1 VKKRRQ
7 LATDARRGIPSIVS
21 LTPTFTRSQQ
31 RLRAFVEIIDGE
43 LRVYPIA
50 ETDDD
55 ERRILDA
62 LRFIVEDA

>member
-1 VKKRRQ
+1 M
-7 LATDARRGIPSIVS
+7 VS
-21 LTPTFTRSQQ
+21 LTPTFIRSQQ